1 MFPGNQS
8 YEEGPK
14 QFERN
19 EENPL
24 EADVIQKTVLFWTN
38 LSINIIHQKVQKSNV
53 FLQKNQ

>member
-14 QFERN
+14 QFCIGPFEKVKKN
-19 EENPL
+19 
-24 EADVIQKTVLFWTN
+24 IQKTVLFWTN